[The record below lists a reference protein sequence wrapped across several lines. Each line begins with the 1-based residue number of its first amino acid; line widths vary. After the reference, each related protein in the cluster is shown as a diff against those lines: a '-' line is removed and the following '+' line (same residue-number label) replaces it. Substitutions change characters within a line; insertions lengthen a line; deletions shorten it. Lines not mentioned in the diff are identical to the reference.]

1 MNLNLILD
9 NFHWFFFALVV
20 YTFAWKVWNKG
31 SIRGA
36 LLGYKVERVIGE
48 VLGEKSAMQGVTVR
62 VNKLEGNSDQGN
74 VGIELVAKSFASYQM
89 TPVTLN
95 REAALKLA
103 ELLRTA
109 AG

>member
-9 NFHWFFFALVV
+9 NFHWLVFALVV
-20 YTFAWKVWNKG
+20 FTFAWKVWNKG
-31 SIRGA
+31 SILGA
-36 LLGYKVERVIGE
+36 LFGHKVGRVIGE
-48 VLGEKSAMQGVTVR
+48 VSGDKSAMHGVTVR
-62 VNKLEGNSDQGN
+62 VKKLEGNSEHGN

-89 TPVTLN
+89 MPVTLN